1 MGVIKAGNII
11 VGNVGVS
18 SAPTLPASVTTDK
31 IVVSNLQELRGAT
44 QQPSIRAPRVARE
57 PTPSKVEPVN
67 TNKKRVSK
75 YLADMYD
82 TVNLPSFDE
91 DDK

>member
-11 VGNVGVS
+11 VGNVEVS
-18 SAPTLPASVTTDK
+18 SAPTLPASVATDK
-31 IVVSNLQELRGAT
+31 IVVSNLQELRGVT

-57 PTPSKVEPVN
+57 STPSKVEPGK
-67 TNKKRVSK
+67 TKKKRVSK

-91 DDK
+91 YDK